1 MGLKSKP
8 LDQVRASVP
17 VHEVTR
23 EDVVRININVP
34 ESLRQKW
41 KMASVQEKR
50 PMTDMIIEA
59 MSVYLDTHLSK
70 R

>member
-1 MGLKSKP
+1 MGLKSKS

-23 EDVVRININVP
+23 EDTVRININVP
-34 ESLRQKW
+34 ESLRQHW
-41 KMASVQEKR
+41 KLASVRAKK

-59 MSVYLDTHLSK
+59 MSIYLNTHMSK
-70 R
+70 

>member
-1 MGLKSKP
+1 MGRKSKP

-34 ESLRQKW
+34 ESLRQQW
-41 KMASVQEKR
+41 KIASVKAKK

-59 MSVYLDTHLSK
+59 MSIYLNTHRCK
-70 R
+70 

>member
-34 ESLRQKW
+34 DSLRQQW
-41 KMASVQEKR
+41 KMASVHAKK

-59 MSVYLDTHLSK
+59 MSVYLNTHVSK
-70 R
+70 